1 MNGTLTYIRH
11 AASIRRRVSSSIPT
25 MQPPLASTTTFLR
38 LFTGSSC
45 ALSLSRALFLLL
57 ARVWSSSTERQP
69 TSSQPAV
76 LTGTCDRPSAG
87 ILAKCLENP
96 GRSFEIL
103 RKLPGDRSFPRSGSP
118 AHGRPIDPGD
128 RGDPEEG
135 SSGSI
140 NRWNQ
145 LLSWS
150 RTIDGR
156 DDRERGASSL

>member
-11 AASIRRRVSSSIPT
+11 AASIRRCVSSSIPT
-25 MQPPLASTTTFLR
+25 MQPLSFVS
-38 LFTGSSC
+38 TGSS
-45 ALSLSRALFLLL
+45 LYLSRALSFSFWRASGL
-57 ARVWSSSTERQP
+57 VQP

-96 GRSFEIL
+96 ARSFETL

-140 NRWNQ
+140 NQWNQ

-156 DDRERGASSL
+156 DDRERGALSL